1 MFKKFFERETETI
14 KEDESR
20 GGMLENPL
28 SRNILSQK
36 IIPEIEK

>member
-1 MFKKFFERETETI
+1 MFKKSFERETETI

-28 SRNILSQK
+28 SRNILNQK
-36 IIPEIEK
+36 IPEIEK